1 MMKYKVKVPNGSEFS
16 KTLRSCYYS
25 DLGDITVKVLKDNVV
40 SITQKGD
47 GLNPVDWIDDVLDIT
62 GGEYIE

>member
-25 DLGDITVKVLKDNVV
+25 DLGNITVKVLKGNVV

>member
-1 MMKYKVKVPNGSEFS
+1 MKYKVKVPNGSEFI

-25 DLGDITVKVLKDNVV
+25 DLGDITVRVLKDNVV
-40 SITQKGD
+40 TITQKGD

-62 GGEYIE
+62 GGKYIE